1 MTGDEDGPFGPVHLR
16 YGCGI
21 DVKLDLNF
29 GVFFQ
34 DLAGSPETMCIRLPL
49 SFNLG
54 FTPNVVVYIFSYF
67 RRR

>member
-1 MTGDEDGPFGPVHLR
+1 MKMDHL
-16 YGCGI
+16 GQCICDMDVSI